1 MDTTPSTN
9 DSSAL
14 DNTNLSS
21 ALSDWR
27 NTLTL
32 FRTHYNRLSTH
43 INGSYRGLSLTT
55 PRPALAELQA
65 AMQGELVILLREM
78 EQFSPSSTP
87 QREVQRLRAHTARL
101 ASLNQQAS
109 QFLALGNN

>member
-32 FRTHYNRLSTH
+32 FRAHYNRLSTH
-43 INGSYRGLSLTT
+43 INGSYKGLPLTT
-55 PRPALAELQA
+55 PRPGLAKLLA
-65 AMQGELVILLREM
+65 AMQGELVVLLREM
-78 EQFSPSSTP
+78 DQLSPASTP
-87 QREVQRLRAHTARL
+87 QQEAQRLRAHTTRL
-101 ASLNQQAS
+101 AVLNQQAS
-109 QFLALGNN
+109 QLVALGNN